1 MLNFKKDTCLKII
14 FFISLISLFSALF
27 IEYAL
32 GHQPCSLCLIQRIPY
47 ALSIILIIFDYLLK
61 KNGRF
66 IILLLLIIFSFSLII
81 SFYHFGIEQGFFE
94 ESVVCGL
101 KNAAEII
108 SKEELLKQLQAPTIS
123 CKDVTF
129 RFFGFSLTTL
139 NIGISLIFVF
149 LLINIFKN
157 NEEFKK

>member
-61 KNGRF
+61 KNGQF

-94 ESVVCGL
+94 ESLVCKLGTSNDSL
-101 KNAAEII
+101 
-108 SKEELLKQLQAPTIS
+108 SKDQLLKQLEGANIS
-123 CKDVTF
+123 CKEVTF
-129 RFFGFSLTTL
+129 RLLGLSLATINT
-139 NIGISLIFVF
+139 IISVIISCIMLKVI
-149 LLINIFKN
+149 KN
-157 NEEFKK
+157 YGQNK